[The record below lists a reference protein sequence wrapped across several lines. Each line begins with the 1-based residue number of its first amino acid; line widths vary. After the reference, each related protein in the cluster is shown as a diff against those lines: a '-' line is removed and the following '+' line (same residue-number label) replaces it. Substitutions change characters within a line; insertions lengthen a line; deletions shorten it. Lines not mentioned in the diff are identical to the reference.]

1 MGAKTAAAMPGK
13 KRQGCPNALKW
24 AQVALRL
31 VQVGEEGVDQLE
43 SAEYMA
49 DGCGIGRR
57 VCPARNTDHYPFD
70 KSPPGQVL
78 FMLMM
83 LGGAAHVVAVG
94 GSPSL

>member
-1 MGAKTAAAMPGK
+1 
-13 KRQGCPNALKW
+13 
-24 AQVALRL
+24 
-31 VQVGEEGVDQLE
+31 
-43 SAEYMA
+43 MA

-70 KSPPGQVL
+70 KCPPGQVL